1 MGVVSKYYPQ
11 RCLLRSDKS
20 MATNTSTNTAI
31 SRCAGSTEALIN
43 AHQSENARTRAAQT
57 GRSRGKMKMK
67 EEQCGVSGSPV
78 PVQLTVSLWQVRV
91 VARFRPLS
99 PAEIER
105 GDAEKRPF
113 RVQDSAVQDVQAYIA
128 RQCVAPTCG
137 YLSAILTTLS
147 TTPPVTLTTRL
158 TIHYTSC
165 PLPRA
170 VPLASRNRAAGSLRW
185 SQVRIR

>member
-1 MGVVSKYYPQ
+1 
-11 RCLLRSDKS
+11 
-20 MATNTSTNTAI
+20 
-31 SRCAGSTEALIN
+31 
-43 AHQSENARTRAAQT
+43 
-57 GRSRGKMKMK
+57 MKK
-67 EEQCGVSGSPV
+67 EQCGVSGSPV

-91 VARFRPLS
+91 VARSRPLA

-113 RVQDSAVQDVQAYIA
+113 RVQDSAVQDVQAYMA

-137 YLSAILTTLS
+137 YLSAILTTPS